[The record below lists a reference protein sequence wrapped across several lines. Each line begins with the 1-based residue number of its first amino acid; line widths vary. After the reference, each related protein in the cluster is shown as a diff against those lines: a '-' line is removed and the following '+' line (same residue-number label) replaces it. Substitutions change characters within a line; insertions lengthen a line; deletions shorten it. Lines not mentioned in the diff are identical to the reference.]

1 MEKYILD
8 ISDKLNKTNNIL
20 SYKNN
25 SEFSNL
31 DKLEKKVENFEYN
44 LNLLNIDNKKNKDE
58 QLTNFINNDIIID
71 DNNKKLNYLLKKVDT
86 IIDQNINLKKIIY
99 ILFKKQ
105 SENIDNITDLIN
117 EKNSINDF
125 DSLHDYMSDK
135 DVEI

>member
-1 MEKYILD
+1 MEKIYLNIT
-8 ISDKLNKTNNIL
+8 DKLNKTNNIL
-20 SYKNN
+20 SYKNDF
-25 SEFSNL
+25 EFSNL

-117 EKNSINDF
+117 EKNLINDF